1 MLGADADFLCSHAD
15 LRFSSVSAC
24 VTADIYDRLVV
35 TGCRSHSA
43 RSVSCRADRL
53 TLRAV
58 RRTAKAA
65 WSPSP

>member
-53 TLRAV
+53 
-58 RRTAKAA
+58 
-65 WSPSP
+65 